1 MAESEE
7 LQVRLLHF
15 LSIVSHLM
23 VFVESST
30 RFDISLADMLST
42 VNRIRWV
49 LPVFFAGYVSIIVYI
64 FFFLA
69 NSF

>member
-64 FFFLA
+64 FFF
-69 NSF
+69 SRK